1 MATRSTKRFNLF
13 SLFKLQPAVVLPSMC
28 LVGALLLF
36 ATLVPQTLDRILNH
50 LKTDIFTHF
59 SWFYVLAVGILL
71 FGALF
76 LCLSRFGDI
85 RLGVDDAQPQ
95 YSTNA
100 WFAML
105 FTTGMGIGIMFFGVA
120 EPVMHFM
127 SPPVGI
133 AGTQEAA
140 REAMHLTFFHWG
152 LHAWAI
158 DGVVGLII
166 AYFGFRKGLPLT
178 LRSALSPL
186 IGKRI
191 FGPIGDSVDTF
202 AVLGTIFGVATSL
215 GFGALQVNAGLH
227 HLFDVPINVPTQV
240 TLIIVITA
248 LASFSVGSG
257 LDRGIRL
264 LSNLNLWLA
273 IFLLALV
280 FTLGPTVYLLKAFV
294 ENTGSYLSGIVEKTF
309 NLYSYTPADPNWL
322 GGWTLLY
329 WAWWLSWSPFVGLFI
344 ARISRGRTIREFV
357 LGVLVVPALF
367 TFLWMTGF
375 GNTAIYLISEVHHSA
390 LAQAVLADPSVA
402 LFKFFTY
409 FPASSLLSFVG
420 MMMVVIFFV
429 TSADSGALVVDQLM
443 SGGSKETPV
452 IQRVFWSALT
462 GLVALI
468 LLISGGLGALQ
479 TLTLI
484 TALPFAL
491 ILIVA
496 LIGLMRSLH
505 RDDLKRRS
513 RLSTACVPAARA
525 GWNHGPSTLAGTT
538 SRETWQKRLKTL
550 VFYPDDKRVA
560 NFLNTQAA
568 PALRRLASAL
578 RREGLVAEAS
588 NDLEQVNFRIGID
601 GHPDFVLS
609 IKLCRY
615 ALPECGIAA
624 DASPGF
630 RDDLP
635 SQYARAEILLK
646 EGSRDYDVMGWS
658 ESQLIHAVLD
668 EYESHLAY
676 LRKMTR
682 PDRLR
687 EA

>member
-1 MATRSTKRFNLF
+1 
-13 SLFKLQPAVVLPSMC
+13 
-28 LVGALLLF
+28 
-36 ATLVPQTLDRILNH
+36 
-50 LKTDIFTHF
+50 
-59 SWFYVLAVGILL
+59 
-71 FGALF
+71 
-76 LCLSRFGDI
+76 
-85 RLGVDDAQPQ
+85 
-95 YSTNA
+95 
-100 WFAML
+100 
-105 FTTGMGIGIMFFGVA
+105 
-120 EPVMHFM
+120 
-127 SPPVGI
+127 
-133 AGTQEAA
+133 
-140 REAMHLTFFHWG
+140 
-152 LHAWAI
+152 
-158 DGVVGLII
+158 
-166 AYFGFRKGLPLT
+166 
-178 LRSALSPL
+178 
-186 IGKRI
+186 
-191 FGPIGDSVDTF
+191 
-202 AVLGTIFGVATSL
+202 
-215 GFGALQVNAGLH
+215 
-227 HLFDVPINVPTQV
+227 
-240 TLIIVITA
+240 
-248 LASFSVGSG
+248 
-257 LDRGIRL
+257 
-264 LSNLNLWLA
+264 
-273 IFLLALV
+273 
-280 FTLGPTVYLLKAFV
+280 
-294 ENTGSYLSGIVEKTF
+294 
-309 NLYSYTPADPNWL
+309 
-322 GGWTLLY
+322 
-329 WAWWLSWSPFVGLFI
+329 
-344 ARISRGRTIREFV
+344 
-357 LGVLVVPALF
+357 
-367 TFLWMTGF
+367 MTGF

-429 TSADSGALVVDQLM
+429 TSADSGALVVDLLM

-491 ILIVA
+491 ILIMA
-496 LIGLMRSLH
+496 LFGLMRSLH

-525 GWNHGPSTLAGTT
+525 GWNHGPSTLSSTT